1 MNWDAENWIT
11 LFTFNCVKTCAA
23 LLKSHSLSCRHLCQR
38 SDILHCNWSYIT
50 ADTTFSHTPKENLT
64 FGTIPGSCET
74 SVRRLWA
81 SPAVVQWG
89 WGQDWK
95 TELELVQ
102 QMLVGSLLLWP
113 SGWKAGHSRCRD
125 CYRRN
130 TGGAIW
136 LLVDGMFDVELL
148 AAAVTNRPKQVKH
161 KNLQFQSLITR
172 NNNLILKETF
182 DNSVLFSA
190 SSGKIIRTTWL
201 CETTGNSL
209 NLPSIPCWDC
219 DEDSRE
225 GHGGL
230 SGFTINSNW
239 KTDVTQIRP

>member
-1 MNWDAENWIT
+1 M
-11 LFTFNCVKTCAA
+11 KTCAA

-38 SDILHCNWSYIT
+38 SDILNCNWSYIT
-50 ADTTFSHTPKENLT
+50 ADTTFSHTHKENLT

-113 SGWKAGHSRCRD
+113 SGWRAGHSRCRD

-136 LLVDGMFDVELL
+136 LFVDGMFDVEL
-148 AAAVTNRPKQVKH
+148 R
-161 KNLQFQSLITR
+161 
-172 NNNLILKETF
+172 
-182 DNSVLFSA
+182 A
-190 SSGKIIRTTWL
+190 SSSPPAWFWCDFKDNLKAILEYKSLWRRIIARCSFETNEMGHQVALWLKRPRNKI
-201 CETTGNSL
+201 
-209 NLPSIPCWDC
+209 
-219 DEDSRE
+219 
-225 GHGGL
+225 
-230 SGFTINSNW
+230 
-239 KTDVTQIRP
+239 